1 MLRARM
7 MDLATL
13 LRGQLE
19 QLGAAPLAPRRS
31 RFARGGACELLN
43 RCSAATLRALATRL
57 GVVGREVGALRLA
70 VWRAL
75 ASGAGGDAPE
85 PMLIGGRLVPYA
97 PPLGLSPPAPAW
109 PRPVPAARE
118 PAPPLEEPEC
128 LDTLLDAADRALG
141 VRLGPRGRQGKGVW
155 GQRAAALLGVPERGE
170 LEPDWRGD
178 VELKTVAVARSREGQ
193 WRVME
198 DPAISTV
205 GAAPLAKLQRV
216 LWLCRAEVPPDDA
229 TLVSWYLLEWSPELA
244 AMVARA
250 LHTRPK
256 GPRGGHGRGFY
267 LHKGFFAECGLI
279 AALNGPP
286 QALAGP
292 PRITAGEAA

>member
-1 MLRARM
+1 

-31 RFARGGACELLN
+31 RFSRGGACELLN
-43 RCSAATLRALATRL
+43 RCSAATVRALAVQL
-57 GVVGREVGALRLA
+57 GLVGDEVGALRLA

-75 ASGAGGDAPE
+75 ERSAGEAAPA

-97 PPLGLSPPAPAW
+97 PPLGLSPPAAAW
-109 PRPVPAARE
+109 PRPLPPARTAE
-118 PAPPLEEPEC
+118 PPADEPEC

-141 VRLGPRGRQGKGVW
+141 VRLGPRGRAGKGVW

-193 WRVME
+193 WRVVE
-198 DPAISTV
+198 DPAISAL
-205 GAAPLAKLQRV
+205 GSAPLAKLQRV

-229 TLVSWYLLEWSPELA
+229 TLVSWYLLEWSSAIA
-244 AMVARA
+244 AMVARC

-256 GPRGGHGRGFY
+256 GPRGSHGRGYY
-267 LHKGFFAECGLI
+267 LHKGFFAECGLLS
-279 AALNGPP
+279 ALNGPP
-286 QALAGP
+286 PGAPGD
-292 PRITAGEAA
+292 AA